1 MEKKELKYTEMSNS
15 ELKLKMVSMENE
27 YEVLKRDIS
36 NLVSK
41 MYNMDIEYNKIKE
54 IYNKRTR
61 GRLS

>member
-1 MEKKELKYTEMSNS
+1 MDKKDLKYSEMSNS

-27 YEVLKRDIS
+27 YEVLKKNIS

-41 MYNMDIEYNKIKE
+41 LYEMDVEYNKIKE

-61 GRLS
+61 GRIS